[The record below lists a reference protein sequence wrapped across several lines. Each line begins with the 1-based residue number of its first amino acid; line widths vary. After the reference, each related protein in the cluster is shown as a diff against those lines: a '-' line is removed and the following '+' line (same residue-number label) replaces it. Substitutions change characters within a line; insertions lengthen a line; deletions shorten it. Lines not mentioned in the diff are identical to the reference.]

1 MSFIK
6 YQHYAICRNCKHYV
20 PPTKQIKGKCQMFGE
35 KNLETGEIVFMDA
48 EKSRTDTIIGENL
61 QYIKRCGSLAL
72 YFEEKIETEN
82 VLKN

>member
-1 MSFIK
+1 
-6 YQHYAICRNCKHYV
+6 
-20 PPTKQIKGKCQMFGE
+20 MFGE
-35 KNLETGEIVFMDA
+35 KNLETGEITFLDA

-72 YFEEKIETEN
+72 YFEEKFETEN